1 MTRGLFH
8 RLGKKPSRRQQR
20 DQPRPV
26 FWRGQLSLTA
36 FLLLT
41 TAVAIYVTF
50 FRMVLDAATKPLDV
64 SFEDTPSPALAAD
77 APRVEFVVTAAIV
90 VGLILA
96 LKAGWIVYRA
106 PPKIGTAM
114 VWVLC
119 CGGILGVSAC
129 LFLRLGHHRG
139 LDANRARLEFAM
151 QGALYF
157 VSLVVPLGA
166 LIGGYLRSAWQRE
179 SS

>member
-1 MTRGLFH
+1 MTRGLSNL
-8 RLGKKPSRRQQR
+8 LGKKPSRRQQR
-20 DQPRPV
+20 DQPRPI

-64 SFEDTPSPALAAD
+64 SFEDAPSPALAAD
-77 APRVEFVVTAAIV
+77 APRVEFVVAAAIV

-114 VWVLC
+114 VWILC
-119 CGGILGVSAC
+119 CAGVLGIGAC
-129 LFLRLGHHRG
+129 LFLGLGHQRG
-139 LDANRARLEFAM
+139 LEVNRVRLEFAM
-151 QGALYF
+151 RGALYF

-166 LIGGYLRSAWQRE
+166 LVGGYLRSAWQRE
-179 SS
+179 PS

>member
-1 MTRGLFH
+1 MTRGLFQ

-20 DQPRPV
+20 DQSRPV

-50 FRMVLDAATKPLDV
+50 FRMVLDAALQPLDT
-64 SFEDTPSPALAAD
+64 SFDESSSPVPAAD
-77 APRVEFVVTAAIV
+77 APRVELVVAAAIV

-119 CGGILGVSAC
+119 CGGVLGVIAC
-129 LFLRLGHHRG
+129 LFLGLGHRRG
-139 LDANRARLEFAM
+139 LDTNRIRLEFAM

-166 LIGGYLRSAWQRE
+166 LVGGYLRSAWQRE
-179 SS
+179 TT